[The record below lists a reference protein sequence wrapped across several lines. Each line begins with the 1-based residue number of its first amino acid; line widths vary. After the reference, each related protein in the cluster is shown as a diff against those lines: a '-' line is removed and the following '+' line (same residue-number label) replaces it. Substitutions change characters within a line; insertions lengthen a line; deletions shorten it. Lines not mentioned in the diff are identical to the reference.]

1 MAGLPGSEGVV
12 AVYVDGVYHPYTG
25 GNIFELADV
34 SRIEVLKGPQGTL
47 FGRNATGGAIQI
59 FTQGPSFA
67 PTEIEFAS
75 CSIMADQ
82 ISHIRLNLDQGG

>member
-1 MAGLPGSEGVV
+1 
-12 AVYVDGVYHPYTG
+12 
-25 GNIFELADV
+25 
-34 SRIEVLKGPQGTL
+34 L